1 MFFCRVCVS
10 PFLSFTMSCVS
21 WKTARGRCRSSKDKV
36 VTAGFPTLRA
46 STGSCVLPQSY
57 MMRDR
62 VNVQTR
68 FPPVNALPRKPNL
81 QPRQTSC
88 KVAKDAG
95 VELSSTSS
103 DLHVLS
109 RSFGVFSQFL
119 SPHWSLCEYAKGP
132 YGMVTRPEFL
142 SPPPSRVGRATAV
155 NTPLP

>member
-21 WKTARGRCRSSKDKV
+21 WKTARGCCCSSDDKV
-36 VTAGFPTLRA
+36 VTAGFPTLKA
-46 STGSCVLPQSY
+46 SAGSCVLPQSY
-57 MMRDR
+57 LMRDR

-68 FPPVNALPRKPNL
+68 FPRVNALPRKPNL

-103 DLHVLS
+103 DLHVLFA
-109 RSFGVFSQFL
+109 SFGFSL
-119 SPHWSLCEYAKGP
+119 NSCLLNGP
-132 YGMVTRPEFL
+132 Y
-142 SPPPSRVGRATAV
+142 V
-155 NTPLP
+155 NMLTVHMEWLLDQSFCLRPLPELVEQPQ